1 MERVVTTVMF
11 DGQFWIA
18 LIEKI
23 GPDGILS
30 VGKYVFGAEPSN
42 PELVE
47 FMLRAYGDVPA
58 RRSETLVR
66 PRAKDKPA
74 ALSRVTGKAKAMYA
88 ELQKTYLASRAGEKR
103 LVREAD
109 EREKYLQKRERR
121 KERKRGH

>member
-18 LIEKI
+18 IIEKI

-30 VGKYVFGAEPSN
+30 VGKHVFGAEPSN

-47 FMLRAYGDVPA
+47 FMLGAYGDVPA

-74 ALSRVTGKAKAMYA
+74 AVARVTAKAKTAYA
-88 ELQKTYLASRAGEKR
+88 ELQKAYLASRAGERR

-109 EREKYLQKRERR
+109 EREKYLLKRERR